1 MMFNYFCI
9 SVFGSAAHQV
19 FDTCSLALVSDF
31 SSDDP
36 FVFSSQVD
44 QVFYVQDGKKD
55 GWYIPVRVRPRDF
68 FDMGR
73 EEDEDDTDM

>member
-1 MMFNYFCI
+1 MDN
-9 SVFGSAAHQV
+9 
-19 FDTCSLALVSDF
+19 
-31 SSDDP
+31 P

-55 GWYIPVRVRPRDF
+55 GWYIPVRVRPRDL

-73 EEDEDDTDM
+73 EEDEDDSDL